1 MSPERFK
8 RITDM
13 LKLRQ
18 TDLSICLEGIHKPH
32 NLAAI
37 VRTADAVGVHEVHG
51 VWHNDEPRMARGT
64 AAGSHGWVGVNRH
77 ANITDAAKAMRA
89 GGMQI
94 VATNLSDCAVDYREM
109 DYTKPTAFLL
119 GEEKDGISQT
129 ALDLAD
135 HHVMIPMIGMVQSLN
150 VSVAGALLLYEA
162 FRQRE
167 AANMYDGPCDIS
179 KIERDKIYFEGGH
192 PIMAKACKQKGLPY
206 PQIDEVGDIVASK
219 DWWRKM
225 QMNKNAWQHLDD

>member
-13 LKLRQ
+13 LNHRQ

-51 VWHNDEPRMARGT
+51 VWNNDDPRMARGT
-64 AAGSHGWVGVNRH
+64 AAGSHSWVGVNRH
-77 ANITDAAKAMRA
+77 ENTDDAVAQMRA

-94 VATNLSDCAVDYREM
+94 IVTNLSDTAVDYREL

-119 GEEKDGISQT
+119 GNEKFGISEK
-129 ALDLAD
+129 ALSLAD
-135 HHVMIPMIGMVQSLN
+135 HHVIVPMVGMVQSLN
-150 VSVAGALLLYEA
+150 VSVAAALLLYEA
-162 FRQRE
+162 YRQRE
-167 AANMYDGPCDIS
+167 AADMYNSPSNIG
-179 KIERDKIYFEGGH
+179 KTERDKIYFEGGH
-192 PIMAKACKQKGLPY
+192 PIFAKACQQKGLPY
-206 PQIDEVGDIVASK
+206 PQIDENGDIVADN

-225 QMNKNAWQHLDD
+225 QMNKDSWQHLDD